1 MKDKKLIENYLSWD
15 EQSLEILLE
24 KHLQSIF
31 SSCFRVCLDE
41 SDANDITQNVLLK
54 IIKNIDKFSFNSE
67 FKTWYYR
74 IAYNESITFIKKKKW
89 YVDIEEVQNIIVSK
103 DNPSENIDNSILKD
117 DISIEINK
125 LSLIDRNIILYFYY
139 DDLKIKEIA
148 EILKINENTIKTKLS
163 RTKKK
168 LKINLKKYENIDK
181 EL

>member
-1 MKDKKLIENYLSWD
+1 MEDKKLIQNYLIWD

-31 SSCFRVCLDE
+31 SACFRVCLDE
-41 SDANDITQNVLLK
+41 SDANDITQNVLIK
-54 IIKNIDKFSFNSE
+54 IIKNLDKFNFNSE

-74 IAYNESITFIKKKKW
+74 IAYNESITFMKKIKW
-89 YVDIEEVQNIIVSK
+89 HTNIDEVQNIIISE
-103 DNPSENIDNSILKD
+103 DNTAKNIDNSILKD

-125 LSLIDRNIILYFYY
+125 LPIIDRNIILYFYY

-148 EILKINENTIKTKLS
+148 EILGKNENTIKTKLS
-163 RTKKK
+163 RVKKK
-168 LKINLKKYENIDK
+168 LKINLKKYENINK